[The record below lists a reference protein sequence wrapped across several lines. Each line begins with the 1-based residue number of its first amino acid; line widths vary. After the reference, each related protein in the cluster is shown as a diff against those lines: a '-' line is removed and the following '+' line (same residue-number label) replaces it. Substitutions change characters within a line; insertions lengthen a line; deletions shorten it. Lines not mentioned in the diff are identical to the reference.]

1 MNENSPESGTPSTDT
16 TNVLTALSS
25 NDGSLSLTIN
35 VDKSTAVKLGKWVVA
50 ALITF
55 FLMMAAVIFFLGKNF
70 TILDINA
77 REDRLV
83 KQALE
88 DKRLENRS
96 AWKQLGVDGIAMQD
110 HDISDIL
117 KQVRKKHPLKED

>member
-1 MNENSPESGTPSTDT
+1 M
-16 TNVLTALSS
+16 SS
-25 NDGSLSLTIN
+25 NDGSLTINLTI
-35 VDKSTAVKLGKWVVA
+35 DKSTAVKFGKWAVAVVA
-50 ALITF
+50 SF
-55 FLMMAAVIFFLGKNF
+55 FLLMAVVIFFLGKNF

-96 AWKQLGVDGIAMQD
+96 AWKQLGIDGIALQD
-110 HDISDIL
+110 HDISDIM
-117 KQVRKKHPLKED
+117 KEVRKKYPAKEE